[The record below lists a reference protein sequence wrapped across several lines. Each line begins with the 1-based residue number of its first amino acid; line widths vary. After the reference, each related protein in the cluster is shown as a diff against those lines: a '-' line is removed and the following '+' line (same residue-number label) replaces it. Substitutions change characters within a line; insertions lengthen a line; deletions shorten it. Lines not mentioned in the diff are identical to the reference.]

1 MVPSL
6 GRFVDWRQDM
16 QGDLR
21 AVLQLAL
28 RLQGARGRHRELMR
42 RVVFWLLLAQLL
54 AGQRGGRPARSTPLP
69 ARDERPV
76 RGRVPRRGSL
86 AGRRPR
92 G

>member
-1 MVPSL
+1 MS
-6 GRFVDWRQDM
+6 RE
-16 QGDLR
+16 LR

-28 RLQGARGRHRELMR
+28 RLQGADRRHRELMR
-42 RVVFWLLLAQLL
+42 NVVAWILLAQLL

-69 ARDERPV
+69 ARDEQPI
-76 RGRVPRRGSL
+76 RGRLPRRGSA

>member
-1 MVPSL
+1 MP
-6 GRFVDWRQDM
+6 GE
-16 QGDLR
+16 LR

-28 RLQGARGRHRELMR
+28 RLQGADSRHRELMR
-42 RVVFWLLLAQLL
+42 DVVVWILLAQLL

-69 ARDERPV
+69 ARDERPT